1 MVRKMVSGPNG
12 TKTVRKNMRKTTKT
26 VTKMASGLS
35 GIRMVRKRK
44 RKITKVAKKKLDIGI
59 LEIQKGGRGNTTK
72 KPIGFRV
79 VRNTNKR
86 NYSATVE

>member
-1 MVRKMVSGPNG
+1 
-12 TKTVRKNMRKTTKT
+12 MRKTTKMER
-26 VTKMASGLS
+26 KMASGLS

-44 RKITKVAKKKLDIGI
+44 RKITKMAKKNLDIGI
-59 LEIQKGGRGNTTK
+59 LEIQKGGRGNTSK
-72 KPIGFRV
+72 KTIGFGV